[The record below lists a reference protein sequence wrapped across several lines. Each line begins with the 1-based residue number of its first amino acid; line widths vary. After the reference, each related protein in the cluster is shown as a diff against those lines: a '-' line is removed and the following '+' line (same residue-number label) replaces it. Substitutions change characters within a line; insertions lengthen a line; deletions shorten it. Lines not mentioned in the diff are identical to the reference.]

1 MPAVASLL
9 VGLAL
14 LSIAPS
20 VVGAQDGRDL
30 HDYWDGRCRECHG
43 DAGDFARRPPG
54 VHRGRLVGK
63 HHRDDPEGFLANH
76 YLADELVAPV
86 MRMLTAQVTTRPLF
100 VQQCAG
106 CHGAATEF
114 ARESLVLRNG
124 KAVGRKSGRAVA
136 ESLRSHGGLAPADV
150 PVMAAT
156 LERVLRET
164 GAR

>member
-20 VVGAQDGRDL
+20 AVGAQDGRDL

-43 DAGDFARRPPG
+43 DAGDFARRTLA
-54 VHRGRLVGK
+54 VERGRLVGK
-63 HHRDDPEGFLANH
+63 HHRDDLERFLTNH
-76 YLADELVAPV
+76 YLTDELVAPV
-86 MRMLTAQVTTRPLF
+86 MQMLTAQVTTRPLF
-100 VQQCAG
+100 KQHCAG

-114 ARESLVLRNG
+114 ARESLVLRDG
-124 KAVGRKSGRAVA
+124 KAVGRKGGRAVV
-136 ESLRSHGGLAPADV
+136 EYLRTHGGLAPADI

>member
-14 LSIAPS
+14 FSIAPS
-20 VVGAQDGRDL
+20 AVGAQDGRDL

-43 DAGDFARRPPG
+43 DSGDFARRTLA
-54 VHRGRLVGK
+54 VERGRLIGK
-63 HHRDDPEGFLANH
+63 HHRDDLEGFLTNH

-86 MRMLTAQVTTRPLF
+86 MRMLTAQVTTRPRF

-106 CHGAATEF
+106 CHGTAAEF
-114 ARESLVLRNG
+114 ARESLVLRGG

-136 ESLRSHGGLAPADV
+136 EYLRSHGGLAPADV

>member
-20 VVGAQDGRDL
+20 AVGAQDGRDL

-43 DAGDFARRPPG
+43 DSGDFARRTLA
-54 VHRGRLVGK
+54 VERGRLVGK
-63 HHRDDPEGFLANH
+63 HHLRDLEGFLANH

-86 MRMLTAQVTTRPLF
+86 MQMLTAQVTTRPLF
-100 VQQCAG
+100 KPHCTG
-106 CHGAATEF
+106 CHGTATEF
-114 ARESLVLRNG
+114 ARESLVLRG
-124 KAVGRKSGRAVA
+124 GIAVGRKSGRAVA
-136 ESLRSHGGLAPADV
+136 ESLRGHGGLAPADV